1 MTSLGS
7 SLVAISP
14 QQTKYAQQI
23 VKKNGL
29 TFPILFDP
37 YNKVAAEF
45 GVVYRL
51 SKQLKKLYLEFGID
65 LERFNGNDSWELPI
79 PARFIID
86 NRGDV
91 ISAEAN
97 PDYTNRPDPREI
109 ISAISP
115 DE

>member
-1 MTSLGS
+1 MASLGS

-14 QQTKYAQQI
+14 QQTKYAKQVI
-23 VKKNGL
+23 NKHGL
-29 TFPILFDP
+29 TFPILSDP

-51 SKQLKKLYLEFGID
+51 PKQVKKLYMEFGID

-79 PARFIID
+79 PARFIVD
-86 NRGDV
+86 TRGD
-91 ISAEAN
+91 IMSAEAN